1 MLIRRDQTRKMLAL
15 IHEAREIGA
24 GLEQRLHVVAGIQRV
39 IGAAMTTFAV
49 LRDIGDPRRRAVE
62 DEVSTPPADLNVRT
76 MIDAL
81 RSSSYISDGLKAMSQ
96 RLRFTPMV
104 TARRR
109 ELLPDKDWY
118 RSESFNALHRV
129 CGFDDHVYSFR
140 ALGGGRVVAIALRR
154 SLGDQP
160 YSDEEQSLL
169 ELFHEELV
177 RLELRHRSEGAGG
190 PRLAPR
196 EQDVL
201 QGLLRGASEK
211 EVAFELNLSRHTVH
225 SYAKSIYSAYG
236 VSSRAELLVRCLAS
250 PGGAVDPTHRTMER
264 SAIG

>member
-1 MLIRRDQTRKMLAL
+1 MLIRRDQTRRMLAL

-24 GLEQRLHVVAGIQRV
+24 GLEQRLHLVAGIQRV
-39 IGAAMTTFAV
+39 IGAAMTTLAV
-49 LRDIGDPRRRAVE
+49 LRDIGDPRRRGIE
-62 DEVSTPPADLNVRT
+62 DEVSTPPADHNVRT

-81 RSSSYISDGLKAMSQ
+81 RSSSYVSDGLKAMSE

-140 ALGGGRVVAIALRR
+140 ALGGGRVAVIALRR

-160 YSDEEQSLL
+160 YGDEEQSLL

-177 RLELRHRSEGAGG
+177 RLEPRQRSEGAG

-211 EVAFELNLSRHTVH
+211 EVAFELNLSPHTVH
-225 SYAKSIYSAYG
+225 SYAKSIYSAYA
-236 VSSRAELLVRCLAS
+236 VSSRAELLVRCLATL
-250 PGGAVDPTHRTMER
+250 GGAAGPTHRTMER
-264 SAIG
+264 SAIRG